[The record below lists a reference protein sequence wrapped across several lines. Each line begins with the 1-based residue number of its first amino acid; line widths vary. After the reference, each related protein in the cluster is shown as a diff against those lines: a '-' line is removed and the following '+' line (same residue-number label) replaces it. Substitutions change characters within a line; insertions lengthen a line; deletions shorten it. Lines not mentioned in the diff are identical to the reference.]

1 MLWFKVQSQRGSEF
15 YVVHCRLS
23 APPRG
28 RTIPTG
34 AVGLE
39 SLRETSQA
47 AAVTGRHNA
56 IAIPPAA
63 SEPLRFAASELQR
76 YLAAITGRALPIIT
90 AAAPANSLHLGSA
103 DMPALEPLPGPD
115 SFIVLPTSDGAVIQG
130 QTPRA
135 VLHAVYCLLEQ
146 FGCCWSLHSR
156 NEEVVPRL
164 DTLPAIQSIPSAPRY
179 AVRGYA
185 ADIMTWH
192 YGDSAQ
198 FAEHLAAD
206 YEFVDWMGKSAANA
220 YLFIRHP
227 FDSQLTVPELIPD
240 FTRRGISV
248 EYGGHVIPL
257 LLPREIFKDHPEF
270 FPQRRNGERT
280 EYGNLCTANATA
292 LRIASENAVHYVR
305 EHPELS
311 VLHIWGADLWE
322 GGWCH
327 CSQCV
332 GVTVQDQS
340 LRLCNAV
347 SEALGAEGVT
357 RPVCYLAYHDTIDPD
372 LHERPAPGVWVEY
385 APRERCYGHA
395 LDDSNCRTNRRY
407 RESLERYVELF
418 DGRVRIFEYY
428 ADAILF
434 CGCAVPLAEVIAA
447 DLDYFHRLGIREIT
461 NLQFGAFSLWAYPAN
476 FLAYAAATR
485 ASGCDVAQLRSGY
498 AQRFGTHATLMVTTL
513 AELELIMRNV
523 VTFGDIRRP
532 PTKADAVQRLRPRVA
547 AATTQLAVLVDRLA
561 SVAGDPAMAAQPMAA
576 QHGLLRYTNAVL
588 AGVLHQLDNL
598 PAAADYEMAMAIMRD
613 IDRRFTGLWGAVN
626 LPVIHAYH
634 SHAYAHAYDAH
645 ANHAHELNTP

>member
-1 MLWFKVQSQRGSEF
+1 VTTRQSIS
-15 YVVHCRLS
+15 
-23 APPRG
+23 
-28 RTIPTG
+28 IP
-34 AVGLE
+34 LD
-39 SLRETSQA
+39 
-47 AAVTGRHNA
+47 
-56 IAIPPAA
+56 A
-63 SEPLRFAASELQR
+63 SEPVRFAASELQR
-76 YLAAITGRALPIIT
+76 YLAVLTGVAPLVT
-90 AAAPANSLHLGSA
+90 AAAAPTNSLCLGTQPLTTIDVPLGS
-103 DMPALEPLPGPD
+103 D
-115 SFIVLPTSDGAVIQG
+115 SVVVQPTTDGAVIQG
-130 QTPRA
+130 ESPRA
-135 VLHAVYCLLEQ
+135 VLHGVYALLEQ
-146 FGCCWSLHSR
+146 FGCRWSLHNR

-164 DTLPAIQSIPSAPRY
+164 EALPAVQSIRSAPRY
-179 AVRGYA
+179 SVRGYS

-206 YEFVDWMGKSAANA
+206 YDFVDWMGKSAANA

-227 FDSQLTVPELIPD
+227 FDSQLTIPELLPE
-240 FTRRGISV
+240 FARRGIAV

-257 LLPREIFKDHPEF
+257 LLPRELFKDHPEF
-270 FPQRRNGERT
+270 FPQRASGERT
-280 EYGNLCTANATA
+280 EFGNLCTANAA
-292 LRIASENAVHYVR
+292 AMRLASANAVRYVR

-347 SEALGAEGVT
+347 SAALGAEGVT

-407 RESLERYVELF
+407 RESLERCVDLF

-461 NLQFGAFSLWAYPAN
+461 NLQFGAFSLWAYPTN

-485 ASGCDVAQLRSGY
+485 ASGCDVAQLRTCY
-498 AQRFGTHATLMVTTL
+498 AQRFGTHATLMATTL
-513 AELELIMRNV
+513 AELESIMRNV

-532 PTKADAVQRLRPRVA
+532 PTKADAVQRLRPRVE
-547 AATTQLAVLVDRLA
+547 AATTQLALLADRVA
-561 SVAGDPAMAAQPMAA
+561 SAGDDPAMAAQPMAA
-576 QHGLLRYTNAVL
+576 QYGLLRYTNAVL

-634 SHAYAHAYDAH
+634 SHAYNTDAS
-645 ANHAHELNTP
+645 HAHELNMP

>member
-1 MLWFKVQSQRGSEF
+1 MTTGQS
-15 YVVHCRLS
+15 
-23 APPRG
+23 
-28 RTIPTG
+28 I
-34 AVGLE
+34 
-39 SLRETSQA
+39 SLPLDT
-47 AAVTGRHNA
+47 
-56 IAIPPAA
+56 
-63 SEPLRFAASELQR
+63 SEPVRFAAGELRR
-76 YLAAITGRALPIIT
+76 YVAAITGVAPPIT
-90 AAAPANSLHLGSA
+90 PAAAAANSLRLGA
-103 DMPALEPLPGPD
+103 EPMTGIAVARGGD
-115 SFIVLPTSDGAVIQG
+115 AFEVQPTTDGAVIQG
-130 QTPRA
+130 ASPRA
-135 VLHAVYCLLEQ
+135 VLHGVYALLEQ
-146 FGCCWSLHSR
+146 FGCRWSLHSR
-156 NEEVVPRL
+156 NEEVVPRF
-164 DTLPAIQSIPSAPRY
+164 DTLPAVQSIRSAPRY
-179 AVRGYA
+179 SVRGYS

-227 FDSQLTVPELIPD
+227 FDSQLTIPELLPE
-240 FTRRGISV
+240 FARRGIAV

-257 LLPREIFKDHPEF
+257 LLPRELFKDHPEF
-270 FPQRRNGERT
+270 FPQRAGGERT
-280 EYGNLCTANATA
+280 EFGNLCTANATA
-292 LRIASENAVHYVR
+292 MHLASANAVRYVR

-311 VLHIWGADLWE
+311 VLHIWGADLWD

-327 CSQCV
+327 CAQCV
-332 GVTVQDQS
+332 SATVQDQS

-347 SEALGAEGVT
+347 AGALAAEGVT
-357 RPVCYLAYHDTIDPD
+357 RPVCYIAYHDTIDPD
-372 LHERPAPGVWVEY
+372 LHVRPAPGVWVEY

-395 LDDSNCRTNRRY
+395 LDDLTCRTNRHY

-461 NLQFGAFSLWAYPAN
+461 NLQFGAFSLWAYPTN
-476 FLAYAAATR
+476 FLAYAAATQ
-485 ASGCDVAQLRSGY
+485 AGGCDVAQLRTGY
-498 AQRFGTHATLMVTTL
+498 AQRFGTHAALMAATL
-513 AELELIMRNV
+513 AELEAIMRNV

-532 PTKADAVQRLRPRVA
+532 PTKADAVQRLRPRVET
-547 AATTQLAVLVDRLA
+547 ATTHLAALADRLK
-561 SVAGDPAMAAQPMAA
+561 SAGDNPAIAA
-576 QHGLLRYTNAVL
+576 QHGLLRYTNGVL
-588 AGVLHQLDNL
+588 LGVLHQLDNL

-634 SHAYAHAYDAH
+634 SHAYDTR
-645 ANHAHELNTP
+645 ANHAREPNTP